1 MLSNSHEYLDVLSRI
16 KKDISASRHRA
27 VLSANSELVM
37 LYWRVGGVINE
48 HAEWGN
54 KFISTLAHDIRT
66 AFPEVTG
73 FSVRNL
79 KYMAKFARE
88 FDLEFVQT
96 LSAQISWSHTIALMD
111 KVKDPDGRTWY
122 AAKTIES
129 GWSLKTLVHQI
140 EYDLYGRQ
148 ALASKVTNFDRLLS
162 SPESDLAAQ
171 ALKDPYIFDFVAM
184 KEEMSERDT
193 EDAMVGDVTALLL
206 ELGTGFAFMGK
217 QFHLVVG
224 GDDFY
229 IDLLFYNVKLKRYFV
244 VELKAGDFKP
254 EYTGKLNFYLSAV
267 DDLLK
272 DESDKPSNGVLLCKG
287 KNNAVAE
294 YSLKDLN
301 KPIGVSEYR
310 LPRQLPAE
318 VAEVLPTPE
327 DLENRLGK

>member
-88 FDLEFVQT
+88 FDSEFVQQAA
-96 LSAQISWSHTIALMD
+96 AQIPWGHLVRLMD
-111 KVKDPDGRTWY
+111 KVRSQDAFRWY
-122 AAKTIES
+122 VGKTIEN
-129 GWSLKTLVHQI
+129 GWSRNILVHQI

-148 ALASKVTNFDRLLS
+148 ALAPKVTNFEKLLPS
-162 SPESDLAAQ
+162 SESDLAAQ
-171 ALKDPYIFDFVAM
+171 ALKDPYVFDFIAM
-184 KEEMSERDT
+184 KEGMSERDT

-217 QFHLVVG
+217 QFHIVVG
-224 GDDFY
+224 GEDFS

-272 DESDKPSNGVLLCKG
+272 DETDKPSIGLLLCKG

-310 LPRQLPAE
+310 LPGQLPAG

-327 DLENRLGK
+327 ELENRLGK

>member
-272 DESDKPSNGVLLCKG
+272 DESDKPSIGVLLCKG